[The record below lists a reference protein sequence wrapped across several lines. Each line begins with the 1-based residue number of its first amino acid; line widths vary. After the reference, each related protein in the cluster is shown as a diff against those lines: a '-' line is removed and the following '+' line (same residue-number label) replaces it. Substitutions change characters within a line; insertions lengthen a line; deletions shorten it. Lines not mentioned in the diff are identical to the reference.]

1 MKSQCTPVAD
11 PNPVRAHCVV
21 LLLLHPSL
29 VRVPCACM
37 AFRCCRAEEKS
48 VPKLK
53 KSIYNFSA
61 LTKDDAAALI
71 KEITSDVIPDILKPL
86 DPEDDTFAKAR
97 DVQDLPRVKAP
108 PTLIGSLLPF
118 QEKGLGW
125 MLAQEQSEIKGGILA
140 DQVGGQPGGS
150 RSQPTEWAG
159 GSLSLSPECAM
170 LPPSACLCS
179 ISCVSSL

>member
-1 MKSQCTPVAD
+1 
-11 PNPVRAHCVV
+11 
-21 LLLLHPSL
+21 
-29 VRVPCACM
+29 M

-140 DQVGGQPGGS
+140 DQVGGQPGG
-150 RSQPTEWAG
+150 E
-159 GSLSLSPECAM
+159 PEPAD
-170 LPPSACLCS
+170 
-179 ISCVSSL
+179 